1 MGYLHA
7 PLGQIIR
14 YHQIITI
21 LFPPADFLPM
31 ELMSVKNPRLAV
43 TPTGLKEGKGEEIYD

>member
-1 MGYLHA
+1 MAYLHA